1 MEKLDV
7 AGINVVEAFKVWVVY
22 TNTDLT
28 EGRGADYP
36 IFTCASE
43 STALRLAKKRGVMG
57 SDARVHESTVV
68 RLSCNRGTYMS
79 DVRITYPDTIDEIA
93 DKELK
98 KSRDKIALKELAI
111 EKAKALG
118 LSEEDIKALKGE

>member
-7 AGINVVEAFKVWVVY
+7 ENIKVIEAFKVWVVY
-22 TNTDLT
+22 TNSDLT
-28 EGRGADYP
+28 EGRGTDYP

-43 STALRLAKKRGVMG
+43 ATANRLAKKRGVMG

-68 RLSCNRGTYMS
+68 RLNTHKGTYMS
-79 DVRITYPDTIDEIA
+79 DINIQYPTLADEA
-93 DKELK
+93 SDKVIKEARA
-98 KSRDKIALKELAI
+98 KSKLKEVAI

-118 LSEEDIKALKGE
+118 LSEEDIKALKGD